1 MIKATTYIAFDGKEF
16 DYEKECRDYEKSKI
30 INITKEM
37 TDELNQLLNEMGCIF
52 EFEFDRY
59 STDKSIGVIRPKFIN
74 RKFLSP
80 AMFCYTDSDCY
91 RFVYDFLKSKGI
103 DRIVET
109 GSGGII
115 AYQHDDKVY

>member
-1 MIKATTYIAFDGKEF
+1 MTKVTTYIAFDGKEF

-37 TDELNQLLNEMGCIF
+37 TDELNQILNEMGCIF

-74 RKFLSP
+74 RKFV
-80 AMFCYTDSDCY
+80 DCSCWN
-91 RFVYDFLKSKGI
+91 FS
-103 DRIVET
+103 T
-109 GSGGII
+109 S
-115 AYQHDDKVY
+115 